1 MRRTKVQNRYFSMLT
16 PARGT
21 RELKWGSSYGSY
33 TTHHTGSTAT
43 GGLDVGV
50 GVGIGISLGL

>member
-1 MRRTKVQNRYFSMLT
+1 MKRSKLQGGYFRTIT

-33 TTHHTGSTAT
+33 TTHHTGST
-43 GGLDVGV
+43 GGGVDVGV

>member
-1 MRRTKVQNRYFSMLT
+1 MLT

-33 TTHHTGSTAT
+33 TTHHTGST
-43 GGLDVGV
+43 GGGVDIGV